1 MKTFVFKL
9 YNSKRNKVLHQT
21 VNISGIIYNYCIAAH
36 RRYYRLFKK
45 TLSAYRLKTHITKVK
60 RQKGKEYWNE
70 VGSQAIQDIVER
82 IDRAYKLF
90 FGNIKRKVRTSPP
103 GFRKVRRYASFTLK
117 QAGYSFSQDNR
128 VRIGTKTF
136 KYSKSREIEGKIKT
150 VTIKR
155 NPLGNFYLYVVT
167 DLEETKEITTRTG
180 NSAGCDFGLLTY
192 LTLHD
197 GKETRKIQ
205 SPLFYKTSVEKV
217 RRAGRRLSR
226 KVKGSNNRKKAVKAL
241 YRQHEKIANRRKD
254 HQFKLA
260 LDLCRQYDIL
270 TFEDLNLRGMQMMW
284 GRKISD
290 LGFSGF
296 LRTLEHQARKL
307 GTKIVYADRFYPS
320 SKTCHNCGHVL
331 ETLGMNERTWK
342 CPACGADHDR
352 DENAAINLHRVG
364 ASTLGGE
371 TVKLGYAS

>member
-1 MKTFVFKL
+1 M
-9 YNSKRNKVLHQT
+9 
-21 VNISGIIYNYCIAAH
+21 
-36 RRYYRLFKK
+36 
-45 TLSAYRLKTHITKVK
+45 
-60 RQKGKEYWNE
+60 
-70 VGSQAIQDIVER
+70 
-82 IDRAYKLF
+82 
-90 FGNIKRKVRTSPP
+90 
-103 GFRKVRRYASFTLK
+103 
-117 QAGYSFSQDNR
+117 
-128 VRIGTKTF
+128 
-136 KYSKSREIEGKIKT
+136 
-150 VTIKR
+150 
-155 NPLGNFYLYVVT
+155 
-167 DLEETKEITTRTG
+167 
-180 NSAGCDFGLLTY
+180 
-192 LTLHD
+192 
-197 GKETRKIQ
+197 
-205 SPLFYKTSVEKV
+205 FYKTSVEKV